1 MLTAPTT
8 QSTPE
13 WFQNSCVRDVSV
25 ASFRVGTKQR
35 PGKSRS
41 RASEVVLH
49 IEGNAVDQ
57 S

>member
-49 IEGNAVDQ
+49 IDGNAVDQ